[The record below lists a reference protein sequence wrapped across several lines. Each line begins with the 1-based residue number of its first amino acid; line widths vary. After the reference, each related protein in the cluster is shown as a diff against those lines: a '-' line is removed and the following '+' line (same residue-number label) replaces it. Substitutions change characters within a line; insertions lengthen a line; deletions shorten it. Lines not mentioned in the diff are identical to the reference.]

1 MVYLVQVFGF
11 LILMGLLEVFSL
23 LHRLGG
29 QKVLIRITQ
38 VVLLRIILLQVFLV
52 LLRAFFI

>member
-52 LLRAFFI
+52 LLQAFFI